1 MYIAVAAPNLTGR
14 LHSTFELVSR
24 LEREGHTVT
33 YLCDAEIAKKIKKQ
47 GFSYIEIP
55 AINFNFSDAK
65 QPRRYAWFQK
75 FQFHFRNLG
84 KHYLR
89 GKRILHLDEY
99 KKIIEEV
106 KPDRVLVDVELHDL
120 IFTAL
125 ASKIPVVL
133 FHTWFSDKID
143 SNLPPIRTTIIPG
156 KGFSGSKMGITLA
169 WIKMRLMV
177 YGRLY
182 INKLKFNNY
191 RRAVFRKYAKEI
203 GFSRSKMMLNTLPP
217 LYSFK
222 DLPILTM
229 AMKAMEFPHSPA
241 KNLRYIG
248 PLVFENRLG
257 VRNDEETEK
266 RLSEVLAL
274 KKSLKK
280 KLIYCSV
287 SSFVKGDVSFL
298 KKVVA
303 AVSSHNDWLLIL
315 TLGGN
320 IEPALLGEIPKNVFL
335 FSWVPQLKVLENAD
349 CSINHA
355 GINSINECLHFSVP
369 ILAYSGKYFDQN
381 GNAARIAYHGMGIR
395 GDKDVDTSTTI
406 KHNISRILNE
416 PSFRN
421 KMNEMHAIYEDYRQ
435 RKLTPFLN

>member
-1 MYIAVAAPNLTGR
+1 MHIAVAAPNLTGR

-24 LEREGHTVT
+24 LESEGHTLT

-47 GFSYIEIP
+47 GFSYVEIP
-55 AINFNFSDAK
+55 AINFNFIDVN
-65 QPRRYAWFQK
+65 QPKSHSWFHK
-75 FQFHFRNLG
+75 FQFHFSNLG
-84 KHYLR
+84 KHYRR

-99 KKIIEEV
+99 KQIID
-106 KPDRVLVDVELHDL
+106 KLNPDMVLVDVELHDL

-125 ASKIPVVL
+125 ASKLPVVL

-143 SNLPPIRTTIIPG
+143 INLPPIRTAIIPG
-156 KGFSGSKMGITLA
+156 KGFSGSKLGISLA

-182 INKLKFNNY
+182 INKLRFNNY
-191 RRAVFRKYAKEI
+191 RRGVFRNYAMEI

-229 AMKAMEFPHSPA
+229 AMKEMEFPHTPE

-248 PLVFENRLG
+248 PLVFENRVG
-257 VRNDEETEK
+257 VHSDEETERRLAEVLSIKK
-266 RLSEVLAL
+266 RLN
-274 KKSLKK
+274 K

-298 KKVVA
+298 KRVIEA
-303 AVSSHNDWLLIL
+303 ASGQNDWLLIM

-381 GNAARIAYHGMGIR
+381 GNAARVAYHGIGIR
-395 GDKDVDTSTTI
+395 GDKDVDNSTTI
-406 KHNISRILNE
+406 KHNISRILEE
-416 PSFRN
+416 PTFRN
-421 KMNEMHAIYEDYRQ
+421 KMIEMHGNYEDYRQ
-435 RKLTPFLN
+435 RKLTPFLI